1 RQLPGIENGS
11 SSFEDVSKRSWP
23 SVVSKVCDSLVLNLY
38 KDFVGAS
45 STLLLIFVCLD
56 CIFNPTLSDDVV
68 GRRHHLVLF
77 DQPNNQRDELGN
89 ISIQFRRFWPPN
101 KTQFD

>member
-1 RQLPGIENGS
+1 MLGSIKFLNIHGSTFRHHPPLATFRQLPGIENGS
-11 SSFEDVSKRSWP
+11 SSSEDVSKRSWP
-23 SVVSKVCDSLVLNLY
+23 SVVSNVCDSLVLNLY
-38 KDFVGAS
+38 KDLVGAS

-77 DQPNNQRDELGN
+77 D
-89 ISIQFRRFWPPN
+89 
-101 KTQFD
+101 